1 MDKKALELFIADFYQ
16 AWKNRD
22 ETRIPSFY
30 DKNLRAYSDF
40 TEISLDDIMNRLEL
54 SKTKFNEANYII
66 EDQFIDEA
74 QGKIA
79 IRMKQRHMLKE
90 GGDVKFEAIM
100 LYKVVDYKITEIWMS
115 FYPNADYKN
124 NDQF

>member
-22 ETRIPSFY
+22 EDKIPSFY

-40 TEISLDDIMNRLEL
+40 NEISLEDILNRLEF
-54 SKTKFNEANYII
+54 SKTKFAEVNYHI

-74 QGKIA
+74 EGKVA
-79 IRMKQRHMLKE
+79 IRMKQRHILKD
-90 GGDVKFEAIM
+90 GGLVKWEAMM
-100 LYKVVDYKITEIWMS
+100 LYKIVDHKITELWMS
-115 FYPNADYKN
+115 FYPNADYLN